1 MKSGKITAAIMSA
14 VIAFTAVPLSVTAD
28 VVSGN
33 SARELG
39 DVDNDSK
46 VTASD
51 ASLVLAE
58 YAQLSNGDG
67 TFSEET
73 FLYAD
78 VDRDDKIAASDA
90 SLILIYY
97 AYKGSGGPLGFEEY
111 FESLSQTTTTTT
123 TTTKRPTTTT
133 TTTTRKPT
141 TTTTTTTK
149 TPVIQNQ
156 YKIEDIATN
165 KLAFDYYAGQLNIE
179 LMKGNGRYT
188 SSGNITYGGIESDV
202 ALAMLN
208 DGLISDEVLKEV
220 FKYYTIEYFELGA
233 EYLYKWCQTQ
243 NMFDTDVDFSKYT
256 IDSEIGDYLNAL
268 DDAYRNGT
276 AEEYL
281 YNKFL
286 LGNIS
291 EKCKKN
297 PAIWALSC
305 SYDTR
310 PAYFTTTVV
319 EVEIMDQYIKEL
331 DKTVHGE
338 SAE

>member
-14 VIAFTAVPLSVTAD
+14 AIAFTTVPLSVTAD

-33 SARELG
+33 PARELG

-51 ASLVLAE
+51 ASLVLEE

-97 AYKGSGGPLGFEEY
+97 AYKGSGGPLGFDEY

-123 TTTKRPTTTT
+123 TTTTTSTTTT
-133 TTTTRKPT
+133 TNPPSISTE
-141 TTTTTTTK
+141 
-149 TPVIQNQ
+149 
-156 YKIEDIATN
+156 YKIEDIAT
-165 KLAFDYYAGQLNIE
+165 DYYTFEQYALSLRME
-179 LMKGNGRYT
+179 LTRGGAIQT
-188 SSGNITYGGIESDV
+188 SSGNITYGAKETKV

-208 DGLISDEVLKEV
+208 DGLISDEVLKIV
-220 FKYYTIEYFELGA
+220 FSEYTVEDFENGA
-233 EYLYKWCQTQ
+233 EYLYEWC
-243 NMFDTDVDFSKYT
+243 DTEEKFGTDINYSKYT
-256 IDSEIGDYLNAL
+256 INKEIGSYLNNL
-268 DDAYRNGT
+268 DNAYRNGQVKNFIYDKII
-276 AEEYL
+276 A
-281 YNKFL
+281 
-286 LGNIS
+286 GNIS
-291 EKCKKN
+291 ETCDKN
-297 PAIWALSC
+297 PAVWALTY
-305 SYDTR
+305 SYDIYETYLL
-310 PAYFTTTVV
+310 PSAVD
-319 EVEIMDQYIKEL
+319 EIIMDEYIKNFNQ
-331 DKTVHGE
+331 TVHGE

>member
-33 SARELG
+33 PARELG

-123 TTTKRPTTTT
+123 TTTASTASTTTT
-133 TTTTRKPT
+133 TTTTT
-141 TTTTTTTK
+141 TNPPSISTE
-149 TPVIQNQ
+149 
-156 YKIEDIATN
+156 YKIEDIATDYN
-165 KLAFDYYAGQLNIE
+165 AFIVYANSLRME
-179 LMKGNGRYT
+179 LTRGGAIQT
-188 SSGNITYGGIESDV
+188 SSGNITYGVIETEV

-208 DGLISDEVLKEV
+208 DGYISDEVLKIV
-220 FKYYTIEYFELGA
+220 FSEDTVEDFENGA
-233 EYLYKWCQTQ
+233 EYLYEWC
-243 NMFDTDVDFSKYT
+243 DTEEKFGTDINYSKYT
-256 IDSEIGDYLNAL
+256 IDKEIGSYLNEL

-276 AEEYL
+276 AKEYL
-281 YNKFL
+281 YDKFVSE
-286 LGNIS
+286 NIS
-291 EKCKKN
+291 DKCVKN

-305 SYDTR
+305 SYDVYENYLTSGDVR
-310 PAYFTTTVV
+310 YM
-319 EVEIMDQYIKEL
+319 IMDEYIKEL

-338 SAE
+338 SAEQ

>member
-14 VIAFTAVPLSVTAD
+14 AIAFTAVPLSVTAD

-33 SARELG
+33 PARELG

-97 AYKGSGGPLGFEEY
+97 AYKGSGGPLGFDEY

-123 TTTKRPTTTT
+123 TTTTTSTTSTTTT
-133 TTTTRKPT
+133 TNPPSISTE
-141 TTTTTTTK
+141 
-149 TPVIQNQ
+149 

-165 KLAFDYYAGQLNIE
+165 KLAFDYYAGQLNIK

-208 DGLISDEVLKEV
+208 DGLISNEVLKDV
-220 FKYYTIEYFELGA
+220 FKYYTIENFENGA
-233 EYLYKWCQTQ
+233 EYLYEWCQTQ

-276 AEEYL
+276 AESYL

-310 PAYFTTTVV
+310 PAYFTTTIV
-319 EVEIMDQYIKEL
+319 EVEIMDEYIKEL
-331 DKTVHGE
+331 NQTVHGE

>member
-14 VIAFTAVPLSVTAD
+14 AIAFTTVPLSVTAD

-33 SARELG
+33 PARELG

-97 AYKGSGGPLGFEEY
+97 AYKGSGGPLGFDEY

-123 TTTKRPTTTT
+123 TTTTTSTTTT
-133 TTTTRKPT
+133 TNPPSISTE
-141 TTTTTTTK
+141 
-149 TPVIQNQ
+149 

-165 KLAFDYYAGQLNIE
+165 KLAFDYYAGQLNIK

-208 DGLISDEVLKEV
+208 DGLISNEVLKDV
-220 FKYYTIEYFELGA
+220 FKYYTIDDFELGA
-233 EYLYKWCQTQ
+233 EYLYEWCQTQ

-268 DDAYRNGT
+268 DDAYRNGI
-276 AEEYL
+276 AEEYI
-281 YNKFL
+281 YDKFVV
-286 LGNIS
+286 GNIS
-291 EKCKKN
+291 DKCKSN

-310 PAYFTTTVV
+310 PAYLTIATVQYR
-319 EVEIMDQYIKEL
+319 IMDEYIKEL
-331 DKTVHGE
+331 DKTVHGG

>member
-14 VIAFTAVPLSVTAD
+14 AIAFTTVPLSVTAD

-33 SARELG
+33 PARELG

-97 AYKGSGGPLGFEEY
+97 AYKSSGGPLGFDEY

-123 TTTKRPTTTT
+123 TTTTASTTSTTTT
-133 TTTTRKPT
+133 TTTTT
-141 TTTTTTTK
+141 TNPPSISTE
-149 TPVIQNQ
+149 

-165 KLAFDYYAGQLNIE
+165 YNAFIVYAGKLNMD
-179 LMKGNGRYT
+179 LMNGNGRYT
-188 SSGNITYGGIESDV
+188 NSGSITYGGMESKI

-208 DGLISDEVLKEV
+208 DGLINDEVLQTLLKN
-220 FKYYTIEYFELGA
+220 YNIDDFELGA

-243 NMFDTDVDFSKYT
+243 NMFETDVDFSKYT

-276 AEEYL
+276 AEEYI
-281 YNKFL
+281 YDKFFV
-286 LGNIS
+286 GNIS
-291 EKCKKN
+291 DKCVKN
-297 PAIWALSC
+297 PAIWALTS
-305 SYDTR
+305 SYDETLGLNT
-310 PAYFTTTVV
+310 ADV
-319 EVEIMDQYIKEL
+319 EVRIMDEYIKEL
-331 DKTVHGE
+331 NQTVHGE

>member
-14 VIAFTAVPLSVTAD
+14 AIAFTAVPLSVTAD

-33 SARELG
+33 PARELG

-111 FESLSQTTTTTT
+111 FESLSQTTTTTST
-123 TTTKRPTTTT
+123 TTSTTTT
-133 TTTTRKPT
+133 TTNPPSISTE
-141 TTTTTTTK
+141 
-149 TPVIQNQ
+149 
-156 YKIEDIATN
+156 YKIEDIATDYN
-165 KLAFDYYAGQLNIE
+165 AFIVYANSLRME
-179 LMKGNGRYT
+179 LTRGGAIQT
-188 SSGNITYGGIESDV
+188 SSGNITWGGKGTAV

-208 DGLISDEVLKEV
+208 DGYISDEVLKIV
-220 FKYYTIEYFELGA
+220 FSEYTIEDFENGA
-233 EYLYKWCQTQ
+233 EYLYEWRKTEEK
-243 NMFDTDVDFSKYT
+243 FGTDINYSKYT
-256 IDSEIGDYLNAL
+256 IDKEIGSYLNEL

-276 AEEYL
+276 AKEYL
-281 YNKFL
+281 YDKFVSE
-286 LGNIS
+286 NIS
-291 EKCKKN
+291 DKCVKN

-305 SYDTR
+305 SYDVYENYLTSGDVR
-310 PAYFTTTVV
+310 YM
-319 EVEIMDQYIKEL
+319 IMDEYIKEL